1 MTKVEKDLLLQ
12 DICARLP
19 YGVVVQEPDYYEAP
33 LTISTLSEVY
43 YNDLEVKPYLRP
55 MSSMTEEERLYFHRN
70 SAKVQ
75 ILVDEEKV
83 ITKPFYGYT
92 IHLFNWLN
100 SHHFDYR
107 NLIEKDLA
115 LEAHEG
121 MYNYK

>member
-1 MTKVEKDLLLQ
+1 MISENRILLFKDL
-12 DICARLP
+12 CARLP
-19 YGVVVQEPDYYEAP
+19 YGVVVQEPDFYEAP
-33 LTISTLSEVY
+33 LTISTLSEIY
-43 YNDLEVKPYLRP
+43 YDGLEVKPYLRP
-55 MSSMTEEERLYFHRN
+55 MNSMTEEERLYFRRN

-92 IHLFNWLN
+92 IHLLDWLN
-100 SHHFDYR
+100 SHYFDYR
-107 NLIEKDLA
+107 NLIEKGLA